1 MTHRTVA
8 RSALALVAT
17 LLLSATAQAQI
28 FRAYLASDGSDANPC
43 TLPSPCRL
51 LPAAIAAVASGGQ
64 IWLLDSA
71 NYNTGTVN
79 INKSVKILAVP
90 GVVGSVV
97 TNGGDA
103 INIATA
109 GVEVALRNLVIGSV
123 VGVAGGNGIVMT
135 AGDALTLESCL
146 FDGLQGV
153 AISVNAAAIVRMTDT
168 IVRNN
173 GSYGLVVQGGARV
186 NIARST
192 FARNQNYGIFV
203 QGAGANTTRADIAY
217 SIIDNNGNGGVTAL
231 SSHASGVVAVSLA
244 ESQVTGNA
252 AWGAIAQSN
261 LGASV
266 TLLAS
271 NNMIANNAGVGL
283 GSFSTGAR
291 VLASGNTIGGNSYGL
306 YTNGSGLLESSGNN
320 SVRNN
325 VVSNTAGTITVV
337 AME

>member
-306 YTNGSGLLESSGNN
+306 YNNGGLFESSGNN

-325 VVSNTAGTITVV
+325 ATANTNGTITVV